1 MHKDIIVGLDIGTTK
16 ICALVGK
23 IQGDDSLEIIGIGT
37 HPSYGLRKGVVIDIE
52 DTVKSIEKA
61 IEKAEDAAGCEIDAV
76 YVGIAGGHIK
86 SFNSE
91 GAIPLKHKEITEKD
105 IERVIDAASAIAIPM
120 DREIIQTV
128 VQEYVVD
135 DQDGISNPVGMSG
148 VRLGARVHLI
158 TAAVTSAQNIIKCAN
173 RAGLDVCDIILQAIA
188 SSDAVLTEEEK
199 KGNVILIDF
208 GGGTT
213 DMAVFAKGAIRH
225 TSVLPLGGNNL
236 TYDLSIGLKT
246 SEKEAEEIKK
256 RYGCGCISLVPEDEL
271 VDILEFA
278 NQRRRSIHKRKIAEI
293 LEPRVEEI
301 FSLLYDDLRRSDIDA
316 DLNCGVVITGGS
328 SNLEG
333 IIEIA
338 ERVFNVP
345 ARIGYPKDVKG
356 ISDIVKQ
363 PMYATA
369 MGLVLYGAKESGK
382 KRKFRIRDSNIF
394 VRIMNTMKKWFSEV
408 F

>member
-1 MHKDIIVGLDIGTTK
+1 MSKDIIVGLDIGTTK

-23 IQGDDSLEIIGIGT
+23 IQPDNMLEIIGIGT
-37 HPSYGLRKGVVIDIE
+37 HPSHGLRKGVVVNIE

-61 IEKAEDAAGCEIDAV
+61 VEKAEDMPGCEIDAV

-91 GAIPLKHKEITEKD
+91 GAIPLKHKEITKKD
-105 IERVIDAASAIAIPM
+105 IERVIEAASAIAIPM

-128 VQEYVVD
+128 VQEYIVD
-135 DQDGISNPVGMSG
+135 DQDGIADPLGMSG
-148 VRLGARVHLI
+148 VRLGARIHVI

-173 RAGLDVCDIILQAIA
+173 QAGLDVCDIVLQAIA

-199 KGNVILIDF
+199 NSNVILIDF

-213 DMAVFAKGAIRH
+213 DMAVFSEGAVRH

-246 SEKEAEEIKK
+246 SEREAEEIKK
-256 RYGCGCISLVPEDEL
+256 SYGCGYAPLISKDEM
-271 VDILEFA
+271 VEVIGIDS
-278 NQRRRSIHKRKIAEI
+278 RRSRIIPRKMIAEI

-301 FSLLYDDLRRSDIDA
+301 FSLLYEDLIRSDIDVN
-316 DLNCGVVITGGS
+316 LNCGVIITGGS
-328 SNLEG
+328 AKLDG
-333 IIEIA
+333 IIEVA
-338 ERVFNVP
+338 EEIFNVP
-345 ARIGYPKDVKG
+345 ARIGYPRN
-356 ISDIVKQ
+356 ISGFADIIEQ

-369 MGLVLYGAKESGK
+369 VGLVLYGSRERK
-382 KRKFRIRDSNIF
+382 KRRKFRIRDSNIF
-394 VRIMNTMKKWFSEV
+394 IRIMNTMKKWFSEV

>member
-1 MHKDIIVGLDIGTTK
+1 MSKDIIVGLDIGTTK

-23 IQGDDSLEIIGIGT
+23 IQPDNMLEIIGIGT
-37 HPSYGLRKGVVIDIE
+37 HPSHGLRKGVVVNIE

-61 IEKAEDAAGCEIDAV
+61 VEKAEDMSGYEIDAV

-91 GAIPLKHKEITEKD
+91 GAIPLKHKEITKKD
-105 IERVIDAASAIAIPM
+105 IERVIEAASAIAIPM

-128 VQEYVVD
+128 VQEYIVD
-135 DQDGISNPVGMSG
+135 DQDGIADPLGMSG
-148 VRLGARVHLI
+148 VRLGARIHVI

-173 RAGLDVCDIILQAIA
+173 QAGLDVCDIVLQAIA

-199 KGNVILIDF
+199 NSNVILIDF

-213 DMAVFAKGAIRH
+213 DMAVFSEGAVRH

-246 SEKEAEEIKK
+246 SEREAEEIKK
-256 RYGCGCISLVPEDEL
+256 SYGCGYAPLISKDEM
-271 VDILEFA
+271 VEVIGIDS
-278 NQRRRSIHKRKIAEI
+278 RRSRIIPRKMIAEI

-301 FSLLYDDLRRSDIDA
+301 FSLLYEDLIRSDIDVN
-316 DLNCGVVITGGS
+316 LNCGVIITGGS
-328 SNLEG
+328 AKLDG
-333 IIEIA
+333 IIEVA
-338 ERVFNVP
+338 EEIFNVP
-345 ARIGYPKDVKG
+345 ARIGYPRN
-356 ISDIVKQ
+356 ISGFADIIEQ

-369 MGLVLYGAKESGK
+369 VGLVLYGSRERK
-382 KRKFRIRDSNIF
+382 KRRKFRIRDSNIF
-394 VRIMNTMKKWFSEV
+394 IRIMNTMKKWFSEV